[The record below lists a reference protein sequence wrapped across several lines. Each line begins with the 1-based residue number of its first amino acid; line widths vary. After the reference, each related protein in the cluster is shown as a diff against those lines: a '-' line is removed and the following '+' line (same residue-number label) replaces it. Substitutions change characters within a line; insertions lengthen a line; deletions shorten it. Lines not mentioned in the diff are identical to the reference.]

1 MDYQLTLALAAG
13 GALAVALLLSWH
25 KQRRLRRGIEQL
37 ASDLERHRQDLASAG
52 GGEADPVLRRLRRLI
67 SEMIEGQEV
76 HLRNAAHEI
85 RTPLTRALL
94 ALELGKEAE
103 MRKQA
108 AAEIARINELVEE
121 MIERARLLTPQ
132 LQLERE
138 DVDLHTLLAELIERD
153 FDKHPAFA
161 LAQDGQQLSCRGD
174 RRLLQ
179 RCLRCILDNA
189 LKYSELAD
197 DSITIA
203 LEQRAEEAVIRIADR
218 GPHLPAEQ
226 CDRVFEPFVRLGPGD
241 GKPAGTGL
249 GLAIA
254 EAVARA
260 HQGRISCSSPPGGGL
275 VFELELPING
285 S

>member
-1 MDYQLTLALAAG
+1 MDYQLALALAAG

-25 KQRRLRRGIEQL
+25 KQRRLRRGLEQL
-37 ASDLERHRQDLASAG
+37 AADLERRRQDLTAAG
-52 GGEADPVLRRLRRLI
+52 GGDADPVLRRLRRLI
-67 SEMIEGQEV
+67 AEMIEGQEV

-138 DVDLHTLLAELIERD
+138 NVNLRPMIAELIERD
-153 FDKHPAFA
+153 FDQHPAFA
-161 LAQDGQQLSCRGD
+161 LAQEGQQLSCRGD
-174 RRLLQ
+174 RVLLQ

-197 DSITIA
+197 GSITIA
-203 LEQRAEEAVIRIADR
+203 LAERNEAVVIRIADR

-241 GKPAGTGL
+241 GKPGGTGL

-254 EAVARA
+254 EAVVRA

-275 VFELELPING
+275 VFELQLPLSG